1 MIDEE
6 KELRSILTKL
16 SFSKPY
22 LGIPASKLGYV
33 YVQGDSNDQV
43 AFTDGK
49 NVYLTSAFFTNYNTR
64 EKMYI
69 IAHELLHIAFDHV
82 ARTGPGMDSRVANIA
97 ADAVVNYLLDSD
109 MMTRP
114 KDVAVEMFKTEKQFI
129 IKYSKTELGRA
140 SANEFWVIYKAIEP
154 EAKNLVG
161 DVQSRIGTRARQSG
175 KMGRGS
181 SMRGSGG
188 QRSKLRLGPAVAGE
202 EFRKAKGK
210 VLKKPAPD
218 IENARS
224 QKEVG
229 KIIRNS
235 MRQVG
240 VENGEIQ
247 QYLQAIDKNQ
257 INWKTLLRRWLD
269 AYDRGRLSWSWP
281 SLTAPKW
288 KGKVKKPSKVV
299 VFVLVDS
306 SGSISDREF
315 VKFLSEIKAIVKNKA
330 KVVYGVFDV
339 RIAEL
344 GKMEKSNIVRL
355 PRTYGGTNPAK
366 AVREARKEI
375 MKEMRNARARISVLF
390 SDLWFDYPAELDRE
404 LSELG
409 FVHKIAV
416 ATYDHKKPVAEKLR
430 ELGWIVLPFE
440 S

>member
-1 MIDEE
+1 MNEE
-6 KELRSILTKL
+6 KARKELRSILTKL

-33 YVQGDSNDQV
+33 YVEANDQV

-49 NVYLTSAFFTNYNTR
+49 NVYLTPVFFTNYNTK

-69 IAHELLHIAFDHV
+69 IAHELLHVAFDHM
-82 ARTGPGMDSRVANIA
+82 ARSGSSMDPRIANIA
-97 ADAVVNYLLDSD
+97 ADAVVNYLLDYD

-114 KDVAVEMFKTEKQFI
+114 KDVAVKMFKIENEFV

-154 EAKNLVG
+154 EARSLVG
-161 DVQSRIGTRARQSG
+161 DMQSRIEIQARQSETN
-175 KMGRGS
+175 RGS
-181 SMRGSGG
+181 NMGGSGG

-202 EFRKAKGK
+202 EFRKARGK

-247 QYLQAIDKNQ
+247 QYLQAMDKSQ
-257 INWKTLLRRWLD
+257 VNWKTLLRRWLD

-288 KGKVKKPSKVV
+288 KGKVKKPSKIV

-306 SGSISDREF
+306 SGSVSDREF
-315 VKFLSEIKAIVKNKA
+315 VQFLSEIKAIVKNKA

-344 GKMEKSNIVRL
+344 GKMEKSSIVRL
-355 PRTYGGTNPAK
+355 PRTYGGTDPAK
-366 AVREARKEI
+366 AVREAKKEI
-375 MKEMRNARARISVLF
+375 MKELRNARARISVLF

-416 ATYDHKKPVAEKLR
+416 ATHDHKKPVAEKLK